1 MRENTEKLAQKF
13 TPHFVLPVFL
23 SRDIFLSKIGLY
35 LRETTT
41 YLFKK
46 PLSEL
51 WDPVVNIFNSL

>member
-13 TPHFVLPVFL
+13 TTHVVLPVFL

-35 LRETTT
+35 LRETIT